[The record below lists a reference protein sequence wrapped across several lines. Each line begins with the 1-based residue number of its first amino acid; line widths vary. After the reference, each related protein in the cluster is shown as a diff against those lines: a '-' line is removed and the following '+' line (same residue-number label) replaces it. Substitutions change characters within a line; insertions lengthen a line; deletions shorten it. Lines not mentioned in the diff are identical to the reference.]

1 MRTIREDYLIKVVG
15 SQDGDDG
22 QKDTVS
28 LVTKGEFNHK
38 DRSFYITYKETDAT
52 GYAGCTTTVKA
63 EENGRRVSMLRFGP
77 VPGQLV
83 VEKGVRHICHYETG
97 QGSLSLGLTADEII
111 GGKTWAALEAPVVED
126 EPTEPE
132 DAWAMM
138 TMAEKVEYLHKEL
151 LALRGGGGNG

>member
-15 SQDGDDG
+15 SQEGDDG

-28 LVTKGEFNHK
+28 LVTKGEFTHK
-38 DRSFYITYKETDAT
+38 DHSYYITYKETDTT

-63 EENGRRVSMLRFGP
+63 EENGSRVSMLRFGP
-77 VPGQLV
+77 VPGQLI

-111 GGKTWAALEAPVVED
+111 CNLNEEGGTLQYSYLLDISD
-126 EPTEPE
+126 ETLSHN
-132 DAWAMM
+132 AVTITVRKA
-138 TMAEKVEYLHKEL
+138 
-151 LALRGGGGNG
+151 